1 MLTAAELIVIV
12 CSVGLVVT
20 YLLFG
25 ERFENWLFWWRMRR
39 RMRRVQKLADQ
50 MLIKKRG
57 DSDAR
62 HDRD

>member
-12 CSVGLVVT
+12 CSVGSVLT

-39 RMRRVQKLADQ
+39 RMRRLQKLIEQ
-50 MLIKKRG
+50 KGRG
-57 DSDAR
+57 NGKN
-62 HDRD
+62 